1 LISRPIA
8 VSRLASGKEDKMDN
22 TLLIIVV
29 VVAILAIGGWLL
41 YSKRRS
47 EHLRTHF
54 GSEYERQVEEK
65 GSRAKAEADLAER
78 ERRVS
83 KLDIRPLSPADQ
95 ERFLDRWTKVQAT
108 FVDDPARSVDYADAL
123 LAEVMTARGYPVN
136 DFDQRAGD
144 ISVDHPNVVQHYR
157 AGHDI
162 AIRHSKG
169 EANTDELRQALIHY
183 RALFEELVTSRETA
197 ATTH

>member
-1 LISRPIA
+1 
-8 VSRLASGKEDKMDN
+8 MDN
-22 TLLIIVV
+22 LLLIIVA

-41 YSKRRS
+41 YSRRRS
-47 EHLRTHF
+47 EHLRSHF
-54 GSEYERQVEEK
+54 GAEYERQVEEK
-65 GSRAKAEADLAER
+65 GSRSKAEADLAER
-78 ERRVS
+78 EKRVS
-83 KLDIRPLSPADQ
+83 KLDIKPLSPADQ

-123 LAEVMTARGYPVN
+123 LAEVMSARGYPVS

-162 AIRHSKG
+162 ALRHSKG
-169 EANTDELRQALIHY
+169 EASTDDLRQALIHY
-183 RALFEELVTSRETA
+183 RALFEELVTEREPTPELS
-197 ATTH
+197 H